1 MYCPWQARWITGVTT
16 SGFVLPQLKQPTNEV
31 KHAQV
36 NMLNL
41 SCSLVR
47 SLFPL
52 HCIFKRVICLR
63 LQLQS
68 RTRRSTSFGGIHKL
82 QTSSNFSY
90 KIWII
95 LDIICIYISNWM
107 KATSCVGYAVDRSS
121 WNSALR
127 LTCSW
132 NTSQHSQR
140 TKTSSKWTNIKTY

>member
-1 MYCPWQARWITGVTT
+1 MTT

-52 HCIFKRVICLR
+52 QCIFKRVICLR

-95 LDIICIYISNWM
+95 LDIICIYIYLQLNESYKLCRICSRPEFM
-107 KATSCVGYAVDRSS
+107 KFCPTTDMFLKYLSTFS
-121 WNSALR
+121 
-127 LTCSW
+127 
-132 NTSQHSQR
+132 
-140 TKTSSKWTNIKTY
+140 TNQN